1 MKGLRLSVVVAL
13 ALLVAAPL
21 SSIAQSTFIDVGT
34 LGPYPFQSSY
44 LLAVNNRGD
53 AVGYS
58 EVSGLDSNVAMLWRD
73 GQLIDLGVL
82 PGLML
87 SVATDIND
95 RGQIVGWSSEYQYA
109 RPRAVLWQDGQV
121 IDITPPGYEA
131 CRAYAINKRGDIV
144 GTCHDL
150 PVVWRDGTF
159 SVLPG
164 LAGGPGVGVASD
176 VNDAGVIVGALG
188 GSNRSTPVRWMDGTV
203 TALGMPADALGG
215 VAEAVNERGDIVGYV
230 VRPQFY
236 DPVIWQGGTAVP
248 LAGGW
253 GLVYGYARGINNRG
267 EVALHAFAGS
277 ITTYGGH
284 VWRHGQFLWLEPA
297 TSLNDISDRGVAVG
311 RVTGDSSGFTSHG
324 AIWPK
329 ALTRIPVS
337 GEAR

>member
-1 MKGLRLSVVVAL
+1 MKGPHVSVVAAL

-21 SSIAQSTFIDVGT
+21 TSAAQSTFIDVGT

-58 EVSGLDSNVAMLWRD
+58 EVGGLDTNVAMLWRD

-109 RPRAVLWQDGQV
+109 RPRAVLWQDGQA
-121 IDITPPGYEA
+121 IDITPPGYEE
-131 CRAYAINKRGDIV
+131 CRAYGINKRGVIV
-144 GTCHDL
+144 GTCLGL

-164 LAGGPGVGVASD
+164 LPGGPGGGVASD
-176 VNDAGVIVGALG
+176 VNDAGVIVGTLG
-188 GSNRSTPVRWMDGTV
+188 STPVRWVDGTV
-203 TALGMPADALGG
+203 TALGMPPDALGG
-215 VAEAVNERGDIVGYV
+215 VAEAVNDRGDVVGYV

-236 DPVIWQGGTAVP
+236 DPVIWQDDTAVP

-253 GLVYGYARGINNRG
+253 GLVFGYARGINNRG
-267 EVALHAFAGS
+267 EVALHAFAGP

-284 VWRHGQFLWLEPA
+284 VWRDGRFLWLEPA
-297 TSLNDISDRGVAVG
+297 TSLNDINDRGVAVG

-329 ALTRIPVS
+329 ALTRMPMHGDV
-337 GEAR
+337 R